1 MNVSQPALQPKRF
14 GLKTIGDFLKN
25 YWRAYIYLLLLG
37 GIIVGLDQWT
47 KALVRANIAL
57 GSDWLPSWLS
67 WLMPY
72 ARIRYW
78 YNSGAAF
85 GIFKNGNLVF
95 TILAILVTLLIL
107 YYYPLTVREGW
118 WLRLAMA
125 MQFAGALGNLIDRL
139 MFKHVTDFISVGNF
153 AIFNISDASISV
165 GVAVLILGV
174 WWKDRA
180 DKRQAKAAAIPD
192 EEARG
197 E

>member
-1 MNVSQPALQPKRF
+1 MNVSQPLSRPKRF
-14 GLKTIGDFLKN
+14 SVNSIGDFLKKF
-25 YWRAYIYLLLLG
+25 WRAYLLLFLIG
-37 GIIVGLDQWT
+37 GIIIGFDQWT
-47 KALVRANIAL
+47 KAMVRATIPL
-57 GSDWLPSWLS
+57 GTDWLPAKMN

-85 GIFKNGNLVF
+85 GIFQNGNLVF
-95 TILAILVTLLIL
+95 TILAIVVILLIL
-107 YYYPLTVREGW
+107 YYYPLSVREGW

-125 MQFAGALGNLIDRL
+125 MQFAGAGGNLIDRL
-139 MFKHVTDFISVGNF
+139 IFKHVTDFISVGNF

-174 WWKDRA
+174 WWKEQA
-180 DKRQAKAAAIPD
+180 DKRRAAASAAPD
-192 EEARG
+192 DEAKG

>member
-14 GLKTIGDFLKN
+14 GLNTIGDFLKN

-47 KALVRANIAL
+47 KALVRANMAL

-67 WLMPY
+67 WVMPY

-174 WWKDRA
+174 WWKDQA

-192 EEARG
+192 EEAG
-197 E
+197 DE

>member
-1 MNVSQPALQPKRF
+1 MNVSQPLLQPKRF
-14 GLKTIGDFLKN
+14 SLKAITDFLRK
-25 YWRAYIYLLLLG
+25 YWRAYLYLFLVAG
-37 GIIVGLDQWT
+37 SIDAIDQWL
-47 KALVRANIAL
+47 KALVRAHIAL
-57 GSDWLPSWLS
+57 GSDWLPAGLS

-72 ARIRYW
+72 ARVRYW

-85 GIFKNGNLVF
+85 GIFQNGNMVF
-95 TILAILVTLLIL
+95 TMLAIIVSLLIL

-118 WLRLAMA
+118 YLRLAMS

-153 AIFNISDASISV
+153 AIFNIADASISV
-165 GVAVLILGV
+165 GVAVLVLGV

-180 DKRQAKAAAIPD
+180 DKRKALAAAKPGD
-192 EEARG
+192 EVKG

>member
-1 MNVSQPALQPKRF
+1 V
-14 GLKTIGDFLKN
+14 
-25 YWRAYIYLLLLG
+25 G
-37 GIIVGLDQWT
+37 GIIIGIDQWT
-47 KALVRANIAL
+47 KALVRANVTL

-67 WLMPY
+67 WLMPF

-78 YNSGAAF
+78 YNPGAAF
-85 GIFKNGNLVF
+85 GIFQNGNMVF
-95 TILAILVTLLIL
+95 TVLAIIVTFLIL
-107 YYYPLTVREGW
+107 YYYPLAVHEGW

-153 AIFNISDASISV
+153 AIFNIADASISV

-180 DKRQAKAAAIPD
+180 DKRRAKTIATPD
-192 EEARG
+192 QGVGG